1 LTPKA
6 KLQIRSSTRLKKI
19 SGKEQNKIQTSE
31 PKTGAATSAL
41 AREQLIKIEHPRAT
55 RTCEQEQSQKLTL
68 KISGFEEA

>member
-1 LTPKA
+1 M
-6 KLQIRSSTRLKKI
+6 
-19 SGKEQNKIQTSE
+19 QTSE